1 MLRTVDVDSGQPVS
15 VDIEA
20 QLMDGQSIT
29 VEAPALLPELT
40 SVKAV
45 SVLGVCLKG
54 GSSALDSC
62 RMDPSPSSSPR
73 PLYYP
78 NSAVIHATASNHSDA
93 KNSSSTVTTN
103 APHLPH
109 ARVVPKQTTRP
120 IIPTLFVKAM
130 QRRSYVPAAVAV
142 SSSTN
147 SRSFVLPRDVDT
159 NTQLQK
165 ALEYLHTELRRG
177 GGLHDASTP
186 LLPMGSSVTTHT
198 GPTAMTTSR
207 TTRTAQDV
215 LSMAL
220 RRCRDLALPAALPC
234 LLHSGAR
241 EATSSSL
248 SSRSDFLASIL
259 THTLQR

>member
-20 QLMDGQSIT
+20 QLMDGQRLT

-45 SVLGVCLKG
+45 SVLGLKG

-62 RMDPSPSSSPR
+62 RMDSSPSSPR
-73 PLYYP
+73 PQYYP

-93 KNSSSTVTTN
+93 NNSSSTVTTN

-130 QRRSYVPAAVAV
+130 QRRSYVPAAAV

-177 GGLHDASTP
+177 GGLYNASTP
-186 LLPMGSSVTTHT
+186 LQPMGPSVTPHT
-198 GPTAMTTSR
+198 GPTPMTTSR

-220 RRCRDLALPAALPC
+220 RRCSDLTLPATLPC

-241 EATSSSL
+241 EATSSS
-248 SSRSDFLASIL
+248 SRSEFLASIL